1 VVYYDRKQSAI
12 VLRFNQYQLLTFN
25 CYGTL
30 IDWEVEILA
39 ALKPV
44 LAEHRVELTDEEI
57 LKLYAEFESQAEVG
71 RYIKYR
77 EVLRRVMREF
87 GRRFDFVPSEKE
99 LIALE
104 KSLPDW
110 KPFGDTV
117 AALRALKSL
126 PLPNEFGSATHH
138 GNDKSTHSRTVGD
151 PTKYRLGIISN
162 VDDDLLAQSA
172 KQLEVNFDLVITAEQ
187 VGAYKPSLENFN
199 AAIKRSGVPKD
210 RILHIAQSIYHD
222 IVPAKQLGLATVWVN
237 RRHGQR
243 GSGATL
249 PAHAKPDVEVPD
261 LRALVSMM
269 GL

>member
-1 VVYYDRKQSAI
+1 MLNFDNFQV
-12 VLRFNQYQLLTFN
+12 LTFD

-30 IDWEVEILA
+30 IDWETGILA

-44 LAEHRVELTDEEI
+44 LEEHRVELSDNEI
-57 LKLYAEFESQAEVG
+57 LRLYAQFESQAETG
-71 RYIKYR
+71 EYIKYR
-77 EVLRRVMREF
+77 EVLQQVMREF
-87 GRRFDFVPSEKE
+87 GGRFDFVPSEKE
-99 LIALE
+99 LTALE
-104 KSLPDW
+104 ESLPNW
-110 KPFGDTV
+110 RPFEDTV

-138 GNDKSTHSRTVGD
+138 GNDKSTHSRAVGD

-162 VDDDLLAQSA
+162 VDDDLFAQSA